1 MRILLVE
8 DDPLLGDGIRI
19 ALQQAGY
26 SVDLFT
32 NGVEARHALDAESFD
47 VMVLDLGLPQKDG
60 LSLLRE
66 MRAAGFLL
74 PVLILTA
81 RDTVADRVAG
91 LDLGADDY
99 MVKPFDLDELHARIR
114 ALLRR
119 HSGRASP
126 TIKYGSIELDPA
138 ARLVTLAGQYISLT
152 AKEFS
157 MLYLFL
163 ENVGHILSREQIEEK
178 IYGWNDLVESNSTE
192 VHIHHLRKKLGK
204 ELIITVRGAGYL
216 IPKLA

>member
-8 DDPLLGDGIRI
+8 DDPLLGDGIRV